1 MDDKNVIDFTKK
13 ILENIPTDWL
23 NLTTHRLDI
32 YDEKLAKIQFLEEFE
47 KLFNKKK
54 SDFSKLEDLPTA
66 YDYIRL
72 GHPLSCI
79 LEWLI
84 SKLLNINVE
93 NVISFSSRMIPI
105 MSVLRKNLLDKKNTR
120 IVYFEDIDDLN
131 FEILKTVYNYSFSN
145 HKINKNDKISKFD
158 GSTILISKDNELS
171 NIKLYSNIDFH
182 ISIQSNLGSVVIANG
197 NDNYIADIQ
206 HMRRRET
213 IAMTPQNSFNLIN
226 SIICKSSINF
236 DDNNNSEYAK
246 NIVKNLI
253 KEITKSDS
261 KSAVASSGLSMQYAI
276 MMGLVDFAQT
286 TYPNKKI
293 KFIVPPNCYGGTN
306 DQARRV
312 ADCIPNVDIID
323 LLVDGKNNM
332 VNSLDTI
339 LEEISQ
345 ENSVPLIIAE
355 IPTNPRV
362 EVPDLNNLKNVLSK
376 KRLSKRGD
384 IAISPIFILDQT
396 FCPNFNFLGNNAI
409 LSKIRTISYV
419 SGSKFQVEENVQQV
433 IVLVM
438 NIQFK

>member
-84 SKLLNINVE
+84 SKLLNVNVE

-182 ISIQSNLGSVVIANG
+182 ISIQSN
-197 NDNYIADIQ
+197 
-206 HMRRRET
+206 
-213 IAMTPQNSFNLIN
+213 
-226 SIICKSSINF
+226 
-236 DDNNNSEYAK
+236 
-246 NIVKNLI
+246 
-253 KEITKSDS
+253 
-261 KSAVASSGLSMQYAI
+261 
-276 MMGLVDFAQT
+276 
-286 TYPNKKI
+286 
-293 KFIVPPNCYGGTN
+293 
-306 DQARRV
+306 
-312 ADCIPNVDIID
+312 
-323 LLVDGKNNM
+323 
-332 VNSLDTI
+332 
-339 LEEISQ
+339 
-345 ENSVPLIIAE
+345 
-355 IPTNPRV
+355 
-362 EVPDLNNLKNVLSK
+362 
-376 KRLSKRGD
+376 
-384 IAISPIFILDQT
+384 
-396 FCPNFNFLGNNAI
+396 
-409 LSKIRTISYV
+409 
-419 SGSKFQVEENVQQV
+419 
-433 IVLVM
+433 
-438 NIQFK
+438 